1 MVNEKQGLDLPIAPE
16 VVPIRRRRGVG
27 RIRRKRSYPGENI
40 FQKRY
45 QYWID
50 HKFGDAAARWAARY
64 RLGEPKKRGYL
75 SDREERSAEDALKV
89 ARRRPAMVEYRMRRY
104 GETEKEA
111 IAYWDNKLKL
121 EDLAGKISRG
131 ILPEGYSL
139 SGRKVESNI
148 FKDVS
153 P

>member
-1 MVNEKQGLDLPIAPE
+1 MADRNLRRELPVAPE
-16 VVPIRRRRGVG
+16 LTPT
-27 RIRRKRSYPGENI
+27 RRKIRHKKSYPGEAI

-45 QYWID
+45 RWWLD
-50 HKFGDAAARWAARY
+50 HKFGDEAARWAARY
-64 RLGEPKKRGYL
+64 RLGEPRKRGIL
-75 SDREERSAEDALKV
+75 SDREDRSAEDAIKV
-89 ARRRPAMVEYRMRRY
+89 AKRRPSMVAYRMRRY

-111 IAYWDNKLKL
+111 IAFWDRKLRLQDL
-121 EDLAGKISRG
+121 ESKVDKGLV
-131 ILPEGYSL
+131 PEGYSL